1 MAQQGTIGKHMTTVE
16 FRKLDSNKITRK
28 NGDAFKKT
36 FVRYWSTD
44 VVQFDD
50 RWVTLDHGN
59 WMTATTKLRM
69 NQTANQ
75 FGLGFNV
82 YQKNFEWFVATP
94 SDGVI
99 KFPPQGKRVTFL
111 R

>member
-1 MAQQGTIGKHMTTVE
+1 MAQVEQIGKHMTTVD
-16 FRKLDSNKITRK
+16 FRKSDGR
-28 NGDAFKKT
+28 T

-44 VVQFDD
+44 VVQFDNQ
-50 RWVTLDHGN
+50 WVTLDHGN
-59 WMTATTKLRM
+59 WMTATTKVRM

-94 SDGVI
+94 SGDVI
-99 KFPPQGKRVTFL
+99 KFHPQGKSVTFP
-111 R
+111 RKQPTTV

>member
-16 FRKLDSNKITRK
+16 FRKLDSR
-28 NGDAFKKT
+28 T

-59 WMTATTKLRM
+59 WMTATTKVRM

-99 KFPPQGKRVTFL
+99 KFHPQGKSVTF
-111 R
+111 RR